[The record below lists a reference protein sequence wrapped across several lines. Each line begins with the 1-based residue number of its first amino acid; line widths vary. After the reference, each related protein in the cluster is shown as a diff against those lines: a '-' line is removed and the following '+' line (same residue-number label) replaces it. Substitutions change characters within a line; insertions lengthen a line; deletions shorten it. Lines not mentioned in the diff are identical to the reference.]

1 MQADLHSFA
10 TGRKPI
16 GCVEATC
23 LKTVVASHAGPHSG
37 PMNTDTPTEV
47 PAVSDPRALRDA
59 LATFTTGVTIVTT
72 RNAAGAPFGVTVNSF
87 NSVSLDPPLVLWSL
101 AKTSRSLEAFEQA
114 EYWAVHILSAEQ
126 DALSTRFARPSEN
139 KFEGIELESGL
150 QGTPLLPRC
159 TTRLQCR
166 TSFRYEGGDHIIF
179 VGQIVAFDRSERA
192 PLVFHGGKYAV
203 ATPKTPPL
211 TLAPRAGA
219 PIDTRFGEERLG
231 YLLWRAS
238 QQFHLRM
245 QPTLA
250 ARQLTQEELVV
261 LMPLFH
267 NDGRSVSAFCS
278 TLADLGLDAATS
290 TLDRL
295 VARGLIRIEADTG
308 RLFLTS
314 CGRQEILQVFAMTQA
329 IESECLSRLGDWDS
343 VSLKNLLKLFIVQT
357 NPGLPHPWDP
367 ENAVPQT

>member
-1 MQADLHSFA
+1 
-10 TGRKPI
+10 
-16 GCVEATC
+16 
-23 LKTVVASHAGPHSG
+23 
-37 PMNTDTPTEV
+37 MNTDSPTEV
-47 PAVSDPRALRDA
+47 RAASDPRALRDA

-72 RNAAGAPFGVTVNSF
+72 RNAKGAPFGVTVNSF
-87 NSVSLDPPLVLWSL
+87 NSVSLEPPLVLWSL
-101 AKTSRSLEAFEQA
+101 AKTSRSLEAFQRA

-126 DALSTRFARPSEN
+126 DALSTRFARAGEN
-139 KFEGIELESGL
+139 KFEGIELESGI

-179 VGQIVAFDRSERA
+179 VGQIVGFDRSDRA

-203 ATPKTPPL
+203 ATRKTPPL

-219 PIDTRFGEERLG
+219 PIDTRFGEELLG

-250 ARQLTQEELVV
+250 ARELTQEELFV

-267 NDGRSVSAFCS
+267 NDGRSAAAFCS
-278 TLADLGLDAATS
+278 TLADLGFDAARS
-290 TLDRL
+290 TIDRL
-295 VARGLIRIEADTG
+295 AARGLIQIDPETR

-314 CGRQEILQVFAMTQA
+314 RGHHEILQVFAMTQA
-329 IESECLSRLGDWDS
+329 IESECLSQLGDWDS
-343 VSLKNLLKLFIVQT
+343 VSLKNLLKLFILQT
-357 NPGLPHPWDP
+357 NPGLPHPWEAEDP
-367 ENAVPQT
+367 EPQA

>member
-1 MQADLHSFA
+1 METDSPIKAPA
-10 TGRKPI
+10 T
-16 GCVEATC
+16 
-23 LKTVVASHAGPHSG
+23 
-37 PMNTDTPTEV
+37 
-47 PAVSDPRALRDA
+47 SDPRALRDA

-72 RNAAGAPFGVTVNSF
+72 RNTEGAPFGVTVNSF

-101 AKTSRSLEAFEQA
+101 AKTSRSLEAFQRA

-126 DALSTRFARPSEN
+126 EALSTSFARPGEN
-139 KFEGIELESGL
+139 KFEGIELESGI

-179 VGQIVAFDRSERA
+179 VGQIVAYDRSERA

-203 ATPKTPPL
+203 ATRKTPPL
-211 TLAPRAGA
+211 TLAPGTGA
-219 PIDTRFGEERLG
+219 PIDPRFGEELLG

-250 ARQLTQEELVV
+250 ARELTQEELLV

-267 NDGRSVSAFCS
+267 NDGRSAPAFSS

-290 TLDRL
+290 TIDRL
-295 VARGLIRIEADTG
+295 AARGLIRIEPDTR

-314 CGRQEILQVFAMTQA
+314 RGRHEILQVFAMTKA
-329 IESECLSRLGDWDS
+329 IESECLSQLGDWDS
-343 VSLKNLLKLFIVQT
+343 VSLKNLLKLFILQT
-357 NPGLPHPWDP
+357 NPGLPHPWDA
-367 ENAVPQT
+367 EDAVPQA